1 MNTFDRV
8 RQPNWTRTA
17 TGIVIAVALG
27 GLALWLLQR
36 ADPSRPGGPI
46 AGHALPEPG
55 NLAPEP
61 AIAGLESTGAE
72 LSDLRQAVP
81 LEPEAAVSEATQPP
95 EDPGAPPDEAEAEA
109 AQFAAKYAG
118 LTRGQLQ
125 VRMDKIQD
133 QLRIEVNQ
141 AADAL
146 LAAGR
151 FEVKQGE
158 FDPDTGGY
166 WFRGSGLENLHKQY
180 SIEGDISRMKRVEMS
195 PTEFQE
201 LYRFQS
207 ELNWLATQIF
217 RSR

>member
-1 MNTFDRV
+1 MNTSDRV

-17 TGIVIAVALG
+17 NGIVIAVALG

-36 ADPSRPGGPI
+36 ADPSQPGVPRI
-46 AGHALPEPG
+46 ERTLPEPG

-61 AIAGLESTGAE
+61 ATAGLESTGAE
-72 LSDLRQAVP
+72 LSGLRQAVP
-81 LEPEAAVSEATQPP
+81 LEPEASVNEAAQAP

-125 VRMDKIQD
+125 VRMDAILD
-133 QLRIEVNQ
+133 QSKREIRQV
-141 AADAL
+141 ADEL

-151 FEVKQGE
+151 FEIRQGE
-158 FDPDTGGY
+158 LDPDTGGY
-166 WFRGSGLENLHKQY
+166 WFRGTGRENLHRLY
-180 SIEGDISRMKRVEMS
+180 GIEGDSSRMKRVEMS
-195 PTEFQE
+195 PTEFPE

>member
-1 MNTFDRV
+1 MAAAAR
-8 RQPNWTRTA
+8 
-17 TGIVIAVALG
+17 G
-27 GLALWLLQR
+27 
-36 ADPSRPGGPI
+36 
-46 AGHALPEPG
+46 
-55 NLAPEP
+55 PEP
-61 AIAGLESTGAE
+61 AWSPQHRAGAASAREPGTRT
-72 LSDLRQAVP
+72 SDRQPRSHRRQAGRSEAGEP
-81 LEPEAAVSEATQPP
+81 QEPEASVSEAAQAP
-95 EDPGAPPDEAEAEA
+95 EDPAAPPDEAEAED

-151 FEVKQGE
+151 FEVKPGE
-158 FDPDTGGY
+158 YDPDTGGY

-195 PTEFQE
+195 PTEFPE